1 MSKKRAKNIN
11 TKFADLPKSDQK
23 RISRKIVRYF
33 ARGGYKTVHGPD
45 QANRRWT
52 SAEQGGEVAQLPA
65 TERNRLI
72 ALARNAARNSEHFE
86 GILHQ
91 LETNVIGTEGGKAIF
106 NFPAGYEEAG
116 KKIKVAFAKWA
127 KSAEYFDDLNLQRLL
142 KIVLRTLLIGGDCV
156 LVFDWDVTGSNA
168 GQIITF
174 EPDCIGNLSDSDF
187 AKYFPGCSQYQGII
201 KNAEGKTV
209 GVICSWAE
217 RGQTEYRVFDGDKR
231 LAWTPIKPSGIAWED
246 SPFTIVR
253 TLQRVNQ
260 MRGSSRFWSGL
271 ATIIDI
277 SDYQGYE
284 VQAAKKNA
292 QTIAT
297 IEQTADQNEGEIA
310 GEIDPYAETEG
321 GEGGEGGVS
330 DVASDD
336 REHLE
341 LDNIEAAGTI
351 YDVLPPNVKL
361 SLLDTKHPNTNLI
374 EFVKALNRG
383 VAFAGGLGSIHSSGE
398 AVASYSGAIAEF
410 ILSQTEFKDQFH
422 ELEVSVLDWALSNW
436 AKFAQA
442 RGLIPS
448 DDKLPE
454 DWRHTCVTW
463 QRPIERVLDAVKE
476 QTALNSGL
484 KNGTILYRDKL
495 GPDWRGKIDA
505 FAEEVEYFKSKG
517 LTHPSEITVAGA
529 IIEEHKEEKED

>member
-1 MSKKRAKNIN
+1 MAKKSKSIN
-11 TKFADLPKSDQK
+11 TKFAELPKRDQK
-23 RISRKIVRYF
+23 RISRQIVRYF
-33 ARGGYKTVHGPD
+33 GRGGYKTVHGPD
-45 QANRRWT
+45 QLNRRWT
-52 SAEQGGEVAQLPA
+52 SAEQGGETSQLTA
-65 TERNRLI
+65 SERNRII

-106 NFPAGYEEAG
+106 NFPAGFEEAG
-116 KKIKVAFAKWA
+116 KTIKREFAKWA
-127 KSAEYFDDLNLQRLL
+127 KSAEYFDDLNLQKLL

-156 LVFDWDVTGSNA
+156 LVFDWDVTSSNA

-174 EPDCIGNLSDSDF
+174 EPDCIGNLADKDL
-187 AKYFPGCSQYQGII
+187 AEYFPGMTQHQGIL

-209 GVICSWAE
+209 GVVCSWAE
-217 RGQTEYRVFDGDKR
+217 RGQTEYRLFEGGKR
-231 LAWTPIKPSGIAWED
+231 VAWTPVKPAGMSWED

-253 TLQRVNQ
+253 TLQRANQ
-260 MRGSSRFWSGL
+260 MRGASRFWSGL
-271 ATIIDI
+271 ATIVDI

-297 IEQTADQNEGEIA
+297 IEQQVDSQVEGDIA
-310 GEIDPYAETEG
+310 GEIDPYAEGEA
-321 GEGGEGGVS
+321 GEGGEGVQ
-330 DVASDD
+330 DASETDS
-336 REHLE
+336 REQLE

-374 EFVKALNRG
+374 EFVKTLNRG

-398 AVASYSGAIAEF
+398 AVKSYSGAIAEF

-422 ELEVSVLDWALSNW
+422 ELEVMVLDWVLSNW
-436 AKFAQA
+436 SRMAQA
-442 RGLIPS
+442 RGLIPG
-448 DDKLPE
+448 DERLPE
-454 DWRHTCVTW
+454 DWRHQCVTW
-463 QRPIERVLDAVKE
+463 QRPAERVLDAVKE
-476 QTALNSGL
+476 QAALNSGL

-505 FAEEVEYFKSKG
+505 FAEEVEYFKAKG
-517 LTHPSEITVAGA
+517 LTHPSSVTVAGA
-529 IIEEHKEEKED
+529 IIENNEEKED

>member
-1 MSKKRAKNIN
+1 MAKRPLSIL
-11 TKFADLPKSDQK
+11 TKFFDLPKRDQK
-23 RISRKIVRYF
+23 RISKKIIRAF
-33 ARGGYKTVHGPD
+33 GRGGYKTVHGPD

-52 SAEQGGEVAQLPA
+52 SAETGGETSQLPSD
-65 TERNRLI
+65 ERNRLI
-72 ALARNAARNSEHFE
+72 SLARNAARNSEHFE

-91 LETNVIGTEGGKAIF
+91 LEINVIGTEGGKAIF
-106 NFPAGYEEAG
+106 NFPAGYEAKG
-116 KKIKVAFAKWA
+116 AKIKKAFSEWA

-142 KIVLRTLLIGGDCV
+142 KLILRTLLIGGDCV
-156 LVFDWDVTGSNA
+156 LVFDWDVSTANK

-187 AKYFPGCSQYQGII
+187 ARYFPGCTQNQGII

-217 RGQTEYRVFDGDKR
+217 RGRTEYRLFDGDKR
-231 LAWTPIKPSGIAWED
+231 IAWTPIKPAGMTWED

-260 MRGSSRFWSGL
+260 MRGGSRFWSGL
-271 ATIIDI
+271 ATIVDI

-297 IEQTADQNEGEIA
+297 IEQQVENNEGEIA
-310 GEIDPYAETEG
+310 GEIDPYAEGEEID
-321 GEGGEGGVS
+321 GEGRES
-330 DVASDD
+330 ASVEDS
-336 REHLE
+336 RESLE
-341 LDNIEAAGTI
+341 LDHIEATGAI
-351 YDVLPPNVKL
+351 YDILPPGLKMA
-361 SLLDTKHPNTNLI
+361 LLDTKHPNANLI
-374 EFVKALNRG
+374 DFVKTLNRG

-422 ELEVSVLDWALSNW
+422 ELEVMVLDWALANW
-436 AKFAQA
+436 SRMVQA

-448 DDKLPE
+448 DAELPE

-463 QRPIERVLDAVKE
+463 QRPVERVLDAVKE
-476 QTALNSGL
+476 QAALNSGL

-505 FAEEVEYFKSKG
+505 FAEEVDYFKSKG
-517 LTHPSEITVAGA
+517 LVHPSEITVAGA
-529 IIEEHKEEKED
+529 IVEQKHEKED

>member
-1 MSKKRAKNIN
+1 MAKKRSKSIN
-11 TKFADLPKSDQK
+11 TKFAELPKRDQK
-23 RISRKIVRYF
+23 RISRQIVRYF

-52 SAEQGGEVAQLPA
+52 SAENGGETSQLPA
-65 TERNRLI
+65 SERNRLI

-106 NFPAGYEEAG
+106 NFPAGFEEAG
-116 KKIKVAFAKWA
+116 KTIKREFAKWA

-142 KIVLRTLLIGGDCV
+142 KIVLRTLLVGGDCV
-156 LVFDWDVTGSNA
+156 LVFDWDVTSANA

-174 EPDCIGNLSDSDF
+174 EPDCIGNLAEKDL
-187 AKYFPGCSQYQGII
+187 AAHFPGLTQHQGIL

-209 GVICSWAE
+209 GVVCSWAE
-217 RGQTEYRVFDGDKR
+217 RGQTEYRLFDGDKR
-231 LAWTPIKPSGIAWED
+231 LAWTPVKPAGIAWED

-260 MRGSSRFWSGL
+260 MRGASRFWSGL

-292 QTIAT
+292 QTVAT
-297 IEQTADQNEGEIA
+297 IEQQVEQNEGEIA
-310 GEIDPYAETEG
+310 GEIDPYAEGEAGEG
-321 GEGGEGGVS
+321 GEGGESAAFG
-330 DVASDD
+330 DD
-336 REHLE
+336 REQLE
-341 LDNIEAAGTI
+341 LDNITATGAI
-351 YDVLPPNVKL
+351 YDVLPPGVKL
-361 SLLDTKHPNTNLI
+361 SLWDQKHPNTNLI

-422 ELEVSVLDWALSNW
+422 ELEIMVLDWALSNW

-442 RGLIPS
+442 HNIIPS
-448 DDKLPE
+448 DDRLPE

-463 QRPIERVLDAVKE
+463 QRPPERVLDAVKE
-476 QTALNSGL
+476 QAALNSGL

-505 FAEEVEYFKSKG
+505 FAEEVEYFKAKG

-529 IIEEHKEEKED
+529 IIEQNQEKED